1 MKVHT
6 SRGEMELN
14 TLFRWKVITK
24 LKEVG
29 VPAGLSGYE
38 CLSVALMKSLQD
50 PTILKGVTKR
60 LYKEVAL
67 ETNSTASRVERVM
80 RSSIEVAFNRCS
92 YEILNREFGNC
103 IDPNKGKPTNV
114 EFISTL
120 SNNIAIEILLETGVD
135 IWAKRKGDINYGYGD
150 TL

>member
-29 VPAGLSGYE
+29 VPASLSGYE
-38 CLSVALMKSLQD
+38 CLSVALVKSLQD

-67 ETNSTASRVERVM
+67 ETNSTASRVERAM
-80 RSSIEVAFNRCS
+80 RVAVEASFTRCD
-92 YEILNREFGNC
+92 YETLNREFGSC
-103 IDPNKGKPTNV
+103 INPDKGKPTNV
-114 EFISTL
+114 EFISAL
-120 SNNIAIEILLETGVD
+120 SNNMAMEILLETGVD
-135 IWAKRKGDINYGYGD
+135 IWAKRKGGVS
-150 TL
+150 

>member
-29 VPAGLSGYE
+29 VPAGLSGHE
-38 CLSVALMKSLQD
+38 CLSVALVKSLQD

-80 RSSIEVAFNRCS
+80 RSSIETAFNRCS
-92 YEILNREFGNC
+92 YEILNREFGSC
-103 IDPNKGKPTNV
+103 INPDKGKPTNV
-114 EFISTL
+114 EFISAL
-120 SNNIAIEILLETGVD
+120 SKNIAMEILLETGVD
-135 IWAKRKGDINYGYGD
+135 IWAKRKGVLPG
-150 TL
+150 